1 MLKAWRVGTLKTLAR
16 SLVCFL
22 QVGIPREN
30 KFFGRKLSKQVT
42 YGNVVIDGMEPNKT
56 GKEGRREVVE
66 KEKNRII
73 SVIGSIQ
80 SPDSRLP
87 KQHQAQ
93 RTTNTH
99 YCSLF
104 TIVIIVTISRLKMN
118 QSPSIAS
125 TLSIV
130 VLTCVLTSILT
141 FTSAQ
146 EVVHLDDSNFKD
158 MTAGKIVFIKFYA
171 PW

>member
-1 MLKAWRVGTLKTLAR
+1 MDW
-16 SLVCFL
+16 
-22 QVGIPREN
+22 
-30 KFFGRKLSKQVT
+30 KQT
-42 YGNVVIDGMEPNKT
+42 K
-56 GKEGRREVVE
+56 GKEGR
-66 KEKNRII
+66 KERGCRRRRII
-73 SVIGSIQ
+73 IFQ
-80 SPDSRLP
+80 SSGQFSLP
-87 KQHQAQ
+87 THSLPP
-93 RTTNTH
+93 TTRNNIIYHLLSGTKNNNTH

-104 TIVIIVTISRLKMN
+104 TIVTISRLKMN

-130 VLTCVLTSILT
+130 VFTFVLTSILT

-146 EVVHLDDSNFKD
+146 EVVHLDDSNFKE